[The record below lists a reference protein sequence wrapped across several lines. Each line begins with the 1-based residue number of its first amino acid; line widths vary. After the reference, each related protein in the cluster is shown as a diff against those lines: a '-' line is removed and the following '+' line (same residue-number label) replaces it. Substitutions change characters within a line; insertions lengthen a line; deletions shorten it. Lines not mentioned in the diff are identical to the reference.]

1 MWCLDELPQK
11 NWQSIHCQRWL
22 LKQTSSDATLAQ
34 FMTLWHNLWH
44 VGTIYDILAQFM
56 TFCHLVFSMCPQN
69 VRPRICLAFSNVT
82 VAQFMSDEICH
93 NVFWVPHKKQISSID
108 PLTGSLHP
116 SMTCCVVQ
124 KRSRVFTRNILF
136 AILFNKVGRCLARY
150 SPRAEANNT
159 IPCNTIQYNAMTCK
173 TMQYH
178 KMQSNTMQ
186 YHTMPC
192 NTME

>member
-1 MWCLDELPQK
+1 
-11 NWQSIHCQRWL
+11 
-22 LKQTSSDATLAQ
+22 
-34 FMTLWHNLWH
+34 
-44 VGTIYDILAQFM
+44 M

-124 KRSRVFTRNILF
+124 KEVGYTLETYFLLYNSKSKIFVLTKCGLLYACLCLSGFVTKVNIST
-136 AILFNKVGRCLARY
+136 FNLDFMRQKFNLA
-150 SPRAEANNT
+150 T
-159 IPCNTIQYNAMTCK
+159 
-173 TMQYH
+173 
-178 KMQSNTMQ
+178 SNIC
-186 YHTMPC
+186 H
-192 NTME
+192 